1 MSDAWLTVPNVISFA
16 RLALVPVFVWLRA
29 AGEPELA
36 FTVFVVAAASD
47 LLDGFLAR
55 VLNQRSKLG
64 GLIDPAA
71 DKLLIFSALVTLVM
85 EGLLPLWLL
94 LLEAFRDSAMAIGA
108 FVVKRRQMEIP
119 TTPSRI
125 GKYSTFA
132 LVITVVLALA
142 SGSAA
147 TPREGGA
154 VDATGLAEPREPALT
169 VLTSELEQALP
180 PPEVDLP
187 EPEALRIDLIW
198 AGAMVAG
205 LGAVFLLI
213 GVFAGV
219 AVPVLLALA
228 TAYVLN
234 PAVSW

>member
-1 MSDAWLTVPNVISFA
+1 MRSEAWLTVPNVISFA

-85 EGLLPLWLL
+85 DGLLPLWLL

-142 SGSAA
+142 SAS
-147 TPREGGA
+147 PRA
-154 VDATGLAEPREPALT
+154 P
-169 VLTSELEQALP
+169 QALWGY
-180 PPEVDLP
+180 V
-187 EPEALRIDLIW
+187 
-198 AGAMVAG
+198 V
-205 LGAVFLLI
+205 
-213 GVFAGV
+213 
-219 AVPVLLALA
+219 A
-228 TAYVLN
+228 TAFVSALCVVVSTLQYWMRFGYLVIAPERARKAPSVDQQRRT
-234 PAVSW
+234 PA